1 MVSKLGN
8 IFSSEILACKIKGYK
23 IITCFVLGYTA
34 QLTGCSVLSGNI
46 DYMLVGSGTVQGNE
60 LWVTKM
66 TFDDR
71 WGMPP
76 GSLGCCPLSAG
87 KRSSISDI
95 PFPKKL
101 SVTWTDIS
109 QNRIYFGEVAIDSKK
124 GTAFTKN
131 MPPYTYNNGEQN
143 MDPNPYLMVEFG
155 ENGEIGVWVASAA
168 YPDYIDRVI
177 TQVGAGQAQWRA
189 VPEDN

>member
-76 GSLGCCPLSAG
+76 GSLRCCPLSAG
-87 KRSSISDI
+87 KTR
-95 PFPKKL
+95 K
-101 SVTWTDIS
+101 
-109 QNRIYFGEVAIDSKK
+109 
-124 GTAFTKN
+124 
-131 MPPYTYNNGEQN
+131 
-143 MDPNPYLMVEFG
+143 
-155 ENGEIGVWVASAA
+155 
-168 YPDYIDRVI
+168 
-177 TQVGAGQAQWRA
+177 TQQY
-189 VPEDN
+189 

>member
-1 MVSKLGN
+1 
-8 IFSSEILACKIKGYK
+8 
-23 IITCFVLGYTA
+23 
-34 QLTGCSVLSGNI
+34 LTGCSVLSGNI
-46 DYMLVGSGTVQGNE
+46 DYMLVGSGTVHGNE
-60 LWVTKM
+60 IMVSELK
-66 TFDDR
+66 FDDA
-71 WGMPP
+71 WGGAP
-76 GSLGCCPLSAG
+76 GRLGCCPLSAG
-87 KRSSISDI
+87 KTSSISDV

-131 MPPYTYNNGEQN
+131 MPPYTYGSGRKN

-168 YPDYIDRVI
+168 YVSYSDRVI